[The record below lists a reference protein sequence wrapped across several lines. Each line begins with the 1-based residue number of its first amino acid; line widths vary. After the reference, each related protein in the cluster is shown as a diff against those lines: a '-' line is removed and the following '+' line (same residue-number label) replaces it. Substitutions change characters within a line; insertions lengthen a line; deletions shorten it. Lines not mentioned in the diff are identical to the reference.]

1 MPTPI
6 EVFEA
11 VIDRA
16 GDDTQSLRH
25 ISLTCSAFL
34 PRARYHLFSS
44 IRIRTVEQMECSRN
58 FFDSRPWL
66 HSLVQTITL
75 KISVPLDSSRPNL
88 RLLDIVPVH
97 LLTQFPNLQ
106 GWTLGLVEFDIA
118 HLAKLPYLSFHR
130 SALRCYQ
137 RCGGC
142 IRNLELSHIPFNNIS
157 DFRRLVSAFTR
168 IYTFTCSMIWFK
180 RYPSR
185 PDSRSNLVAQAPK
198 IEDLRVSF
206 LIPC

>member
-1 MPTPI
+1 MPIPI

-11 VIDRA
+11 VIDQA
-16 GDDTQSLRH
+16 GAGTQSLRH

-34 PRARYHLFSS
+34 PRVRCRLFSS
-44 IRIRTVEQMECSRN
+44 THIRTVEQMESSHH
-58 FFDSRPWL
+58 FFDSCPWL
-66 HSLVQTITL
+66 HPLVQTITF
-75 KISVPLDSSRPNL
+75 KISVPLDNFRPNL

-97 LLTQFPNLQ
+97 LLTQLPNLH
-106 GWTLGLVEFDIA
+106 GWTLGSVKFDIA
-118 HLAKLPYLSFHR
+118 HLAKLPYLSFHC
-130 SALRCYQ
+130 SVLRCYQ